1 MVVYIYAILKESI
14 FTTGATSE
22 PGRADAGHDPEA
34 NAEQMFN
41 HEKEQIQL
49 SSGIESKILTFYR
62 LSSSIHYICL
72 DCTHGSLKI
81 RFNALQAC

>member
-14 FTTGATSE
+14 FTTGDTSQ

-49 SSGIESKILTFYR
+49 SSGIESKILTFYW
-62 LSSSIHYICL
+62 LSSSIHYICS
-72 DCTHGSLKI
+72 DCTHGSIKI
-81 RFNALQAC
+81 LFDKLQAC